1 MTKRPI
7 AVLALRAVLGGG
19 CSGGDDEAKE
29 PAGDRQSKAT
39 TTTAPPVVPAP
50 LTGRPVDSDLARRP
64 VVSVKVDN
72 SPQGRP
78 QSGLDAADVVFEE
91 KVEGGVTRF
100 ISVFHS
106 RDTDLVGPIRS
117 LRTTDPPV
125 VSALGGVFVFSGG
138 AAIAQRRLDG
148 APVKAVSEDKSRDPF
163 TYPKGKRRPFA
174 TYAAT
179 SRLRQ
184 EAPDDARTP
193 PALFAFLAEGEAF
206 APAGAAPAVKATVS
220 FGQRTSAAFDFDAAS
235 GTWLRSTNGTP
246 HVMAD
251 GARLAF
257 NNVIIQYVN
266 YTPVGYN
273 DSSGSAVDEAAVV
286 GSGEAVVLVAGKQ
299 VRGRWSK
306 ASPTG
311 VTTFADAAGAP
322 LKLAVGT
329 TLVALA
335 PTGAPTTIA

>member
-1 MTKRPI
+1 
-7 AVLALRAVLGGG
+7 
-19 CSGGDDEAKE
+19 S
-29 PAGDRQSKAT
+29 AGDKKPKVT
-39 TTTAPPVVPAP
+39 TTTEPPVVPAP
-50 LTGRPVDSDLARRP
+50 LTGRPIDREVARRP

-78 QSGLDAADVVFEE
+78 QAGLAAADVVFEE

-100 ISVFHS
+100 IAIFQSQ
-106 RDTDLVGPIRS
+106 DTDLVGPIRS

-148 APVKAVSEDKSRDPF
+148 APVKAVSEDKSKDPF

-174 TYAAT
+174 TFAAT
-179 SRLRQ
+179 ARLRQ
-184 EAPDDARTP
+184 EAPSDARTP

-206 APAGAAPAVKATVS
+206 AAAGAAPAVKAQVNYS
-220 FGQRTSAAFDFDAAS
+220 PRTSAGFDFDAAS

-246 HVMAD
+246 HVLAD
-251 GARLAF
+251 QSRLAF
-257 NNVIIQYVN
+257 TNVIIQYVN
-266 YTPVGYN
+266 YTGVGYN
-273 DSSGSAVDEAAVV
+273 DSSGNPVDEAAVV
-286 GSGEAVVLVAGKQ
+286 GSGEAVVLVGGQQ

-306 ASPTG
+306 PGPTDVTAFTDAS
-311 VTTFADAAGAP
+311 GAP
-322 LKLAVGT
+322 LKLAPGT

-335 PTGAPTTIA
+335 PTGAPTTIS